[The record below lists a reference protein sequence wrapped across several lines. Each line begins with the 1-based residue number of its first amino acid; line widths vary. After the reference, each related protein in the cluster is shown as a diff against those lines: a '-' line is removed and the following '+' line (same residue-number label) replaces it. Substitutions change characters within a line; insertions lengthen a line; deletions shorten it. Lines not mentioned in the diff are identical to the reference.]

1 MAKSG
6 DIHVHWLSLT
16 QKGPVPA
23 RLDENGDIDPH
34 VLREGTSVIAAM
46 QNRST
51 LAMAGVVARN
61 QKISVT
67 VPDISIATAGTSRRI
82 ADDPWRLIIRAIR
95 QCAIKLGLKSLEFLL
110 PDENAPGLESLCRSM
125 QRSGLQCRARFAIW
139 QLSSDSATPAR
150 PAAGH
155 SIQGVPVRSMIHTPD
170 GRRRCTELLTAIL
183 ADSSDL
189 IQLPTPQ
196 PDALLDDWDAS
207 DGLLFLESDAAER
220 LVGICCSVPG
230 ESPGAAGNANGL
242 EIHFVGVLPALRN
255 QGCGHRLLAATAEFA
270 HSIPAQS
277 SIAPP
282 MQLTA
287 CVDADNKPAIRL
299 YQRAGFSFQRP
310 FQLWLDSR
318 LGAGSGVSF
327 TNEG

>member
-16 QKGPVPA
+16 QKGPVPS
-23 RLDENGDIDPH
+23 RLDENGDIDPL

-46 QNRST
+46 QNRRT
-51 LAMAGVVARN
+51 LAMAGVVARH

-67 VPDISIATAGTSRRI
+67 IPDISVASAGTSRRI

-95 QCAIKLGLKSLEFLL
+95 QCAMKMGLKSLEFLV
-110 PDENAPGLESLCRSM
+110 PDENAPGLELLCRSM
-125 QRSGLQCRARFAIW
+125 QRSGLQCKARFAIW
-139 QLSSDSATPAR
+139 QLSADSATPAR
-150 PAAGH
+150 PAAGY
-155 SIQGVPVRSMIHTPD
+155 SIRGIPVRSMIRNPD
-170 GRRRCTELLTAIL
+170 GRQSCAELLTAIL

-189 IQLPTPQ
+189 IHLATPQ
-196 PDALLDDWDAS
+196 PDALLDDWDAAS
-207 DGLLFLESDAAER
+207 GFLFLESDSAER
-220 LVGICCSVPG
+220 LVGICCSVPS
-230 ESPGAAGNANGL
+230 ESPGDAGGSNGL
-242 EIHFVGVLPALRN
+242 EIHFVGVLPSHRN

-270 HSIPAQS
+270 RSIPATS
-277 SIAPP
+277 PTAPP

-287 CVDADNKPAIRL
+287 CVDADNKPAVRL

-310 FQLWLDSR
+310 FQLWMDAKLE
-318 LGAGSGVSF
+318 AGSGVSF